1 MSEKFLY
8 HEWAGLGYLPPYKF
22 LGLTKGRTSCDAC
35 GTRITY
41 IYQCKDQNDRLFV
54 LGCECIKKLDCAYL
68 TTQAELA
75 LKDLKRQEKE
85 IKKIERVAKKNQELA
100 EKRRQEELTREQRKK
115 DNLAEIRAKNPDLV
129 ELIDFSLSD
138 KAPPFAQSVMETI
151 ALKGNITENQLSALQ
166 KTHKKYLLSLT
177 PKALCPAGEEKI
189 EGEIVSI
196 KSQQYG
202 WQSTLKMVIQDKRGF
217 RVYGTVPQSIQ
228 GESLI
233 GMQVSLTAFIEP
245 SEKDTSF
252 GFYYRPKKASLVF

>member
-8 HEWAGLGYLPPYKF
+8 HEWANLGYQPPYKF
-22 LGLTKGRTSCDAC
+22 ISLTKGRTSCDAC

-75 LKDLKRQEKE
+75 LKDFKRQEKE
-85 IKKIERVAKKNQELA
+85 AKRIERLAKKNQELA
-100 EKRRQEELTREQRKK
+100 ERRKQEELAREQRKK
-115 DNLAEIRAKNPDLV
+115 DNLAEIRANNPDLV
-129 ELIDFSLSD
+129 ELIDFALSD
-138 KAPPFAQSVMETI
+138 KAPEFAKSVMETV
-151 ALKGNITENQLSALQ
+151 ALKGSITDNQLYALQ
-166 KTHKKYLLSLT
+166 NTHKKYLLSLT
-177 PKALCPAGEEKI
+177 PKTPCPAGEEKI
-189 EGEIVSI
+189 EGEIVSV

-202 WQSTLKMVIQDKRGF
+202 WSSTLKMVIQDKRGF

-228 GESLI
+228 GQSLV
-233 GMQVSLTAFIEP
+233 GMQVSLTASIEP

>member
-8 HEWAGLGYLPPYKF
+8 HEWVNLGYKPPYTF
-22 LGLTKGRTSCDAC
+22 LGLTKGKTSCDAC

-41 IYQCKDQNDRLFV
+41 IYKCKDQNDTSFV

-75 LKDLKRQEKE
+75 LKELKRQDKE
-85 IKKIERVAKKNQELA
+85 AKKIERLAKKNQELA

-115 DNLAEIRAKNPDLV
+115 DNLAEIRANNPDLV

-138 KAPPFAQSVMETI
+138 KAPGFSQSVMETV
-151 ALKGNITENQLSALQ
+151 ALKGSITENQLSALQ
-166 KTHKKYLLSLT
+166 KAHKKYILSLS
-177 PKALCPAGEEKI
+177 PKAQCPSGEEKI
-189 EGEIVSI
+189 EGEIVSV
-196 KSQQYG
+196 KTQQYG
-202 WQSTLKMVIQDKRGF
+202 WHSTLKMVIQDKRGF

-228 GESLI
+228 GESLL
-233 GMQVSLTAFIEP
+233 GMQVSLMAFVEP
-245 SEKDTSF
+245 SENDTSF